1 MFADVV
7 ALNLAI
13 GKCEDPDFHYHKHQ
27 SKQRQ
32 AKRREKKK
40 REQEEVQKKMEDE
53 ETLRRLQEEYN
64 EVRTTSFPREIVQVT
79 CFQVSII
86 YSAKINWGII
96 SISSAIDRMNCV
108 SKNRSRP
115 WRLRSL

>member
-53 ETLRRLQEEYN
+53 ETLRRLQEDYN
-64 EVRTTSFPREIVQVT
+64 EVRTTSFPREIVQVN

-86 YSAKINWGII
+86 YSAKINYVL
-96 SISSAIDRMNCV
+96 S
-108 SKNRSRP
+108 
-115 WRLRSL
+115 